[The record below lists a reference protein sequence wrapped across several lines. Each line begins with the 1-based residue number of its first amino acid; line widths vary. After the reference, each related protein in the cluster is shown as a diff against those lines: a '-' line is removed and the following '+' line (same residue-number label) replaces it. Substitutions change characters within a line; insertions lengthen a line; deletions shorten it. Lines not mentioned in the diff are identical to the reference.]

1 MTSPPL
7 ANGNVMIMLPAPAGE
22 CDCALHRSLIPYETP
37 LTKLRKSYC
46 TIFTMIA
53 IVGTYYFATHP
64 SDVRDEWPVFNCFIL
79 ALLILGGCYLCVL
92 CMACNSYE
100 QEEVCVVERE
110 IDFGVKWGARLFY
123 VGLMVGGIICIVFGA
138 YSTNT
143 NIQSFLLCV
152 GSTILATFLFIT
164 VHNWR
169 HNSTLPF

>member
-1 MTSPPL
+1 
-7 ANGNVMIMLPAPAGE
+7 
-22 CDCALHRSLIPYETP
+22 
-37 LTKLRKSYC
+37 
-46 TIFTMIA
+46 
-53 IVGTYYFATHP
+53 
-64 SDVRDEWPVFNCFIL
+64 
-79 ALLILGGCYLCVL
+79 
-92 CMACNSYE
+92 MACNSYE